1 MEIKQAITKSV
12 DPFWFNQREILF
24 NKDRLTEFFPV
35 ASMTNNEKLNSIL
48 RLSIYASSI
57 LVLYHKNLNVL
68 LIPLFVALVTL
79 YIYKFNNVQDVEDKQ
94 EGFSLQSD
102 CQLPSEHNPFMNTLL
117 TDVGVYKEKKEAC
130 LLENVEKD
138 VEKHFNKGLYKD
150 VGDLYGKNNGQ
161 RQFFTMPNTNEYGI
175 KHGDTVKFA
184 NALYNTGQP
193 TCKEDTGACTNSNTF
208 FNNDLRHS
216 PHLLV
221 ENQTN

>member
-1 MEIKQAITKSV
+1 MEITQAITTSV
-12 DPFWFNQREILF
+12 DPFWFNQKEILVD
-24 NKDRLTEFFPV
+24 KERLTEFFPV
-35 ASMTNNEKLNSIL
+35 ASMTNNEKLNAIL
-48 RLSIYASSI
+48 RFSIYASGI

-79 YIYKFNNVQDVEDKQ
+79 YVYKFNNVQDVEEKR
-94 EGFSLQSD
+94 ETFSLSD

-117 TDVGVYKEKKEAC
+117 TDVGIYKEKKEAC

-138 VEKHFNKGLYKD
+138 VNKYFNKGLYKD
-150 VGDLYGKNNGQ
+150 VGDLYDKNNGQ

-184 NALYNTGQP
+184 NALYNTGQA
-193 TCKEDTGACTNSNTF
+193 TCKESTDQCTNSNSF
-208 FNNDLRHS
+208 YINDLRHN